1 MTPQG
6 SPAGLRKLRRRLVRF
21 MRPELPKQP
30 VRQKQPRPQR
40 RLRLCRQV
48 KSILVDEAV
57 HQKDLNSILL
67 ALEDR
72 NNTLTMVIQFTRSQV
87 NQTNKTL
94 KTIGELIV

>member
-1 MTPQG
+1 
-6 SPAGLRKLRRRLVRF
+6 
-21 MRPELPKQP
+21 MRP
-30 VRQKQPRPQR
+30 V
-40 RLRLCRQV
+40 LCRQV

-67 ALEDR
+67 AFKNR
-72 NNTLTMVIQFTRSQV
+72 NNTFTLVIQFTRSQV